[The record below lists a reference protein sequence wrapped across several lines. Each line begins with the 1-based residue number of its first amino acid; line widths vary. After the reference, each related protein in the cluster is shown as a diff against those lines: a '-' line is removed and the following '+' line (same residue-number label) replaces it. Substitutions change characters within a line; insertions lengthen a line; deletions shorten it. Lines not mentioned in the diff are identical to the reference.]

1 MPSLRPAPLLVAL
14 GRARTKKLL
23 TRVDRLPRQIEAQ
36 EKKASPTDRQRWQ
49 KALRSARDT
58 RGALLVRAGKSAD
71 AAAVLRERTGWREQV
86 FLALARHG
94 QGNDREARAAQKA
107 RTACPTQGKTWSWD
121 AVEADLLLAEVER
134 LIRARDD

>member
-1 MPSLRPAPLLVAL
+1 VPSLRLAPRLVAL
-14 GRARTKKLL
+14 GRARPKKLL
-23 TRVDRLPRQIEAQ
+23 TRVDRLLRQIEAQ
-36 EKKASPTDRQRWQ
+36 EKKASPTHRQRWQ

-71 AAAVLRERTGWREQV
+71 AAVLRERTDWREQV

-94 QGNDREARAAQKA
+94 QGNDREARAAAQKA
-107 RTACPTQGKTWSWD
+107 RTARPTQGKTWSWD
-121 AVEADLLLAEVER
+121 AVEADLLPAEVER